1 MLTSLCPA
9 IFAAFPGPH
18 STPFMR
24 ILLLGLAALP
34 FVYYA
39 LALFSALRFFLTAKL
54 KSSDFIPPVSILK
67 PVFGLDP
74 EAYENFA
81 SFCRQ
86 DYPDYEI
93 VFCIGDTDDPAYPVL
108 LRLQRDFPKTNI
120 RIVIGSGRIA
130 ANDKVAKLARLTE
143 EAAYEHLVISDSDV
157 RVDPGYLRRL
167 IAPMADQKVGAV
179 TCFYVP
185 TEEGSLV
192 QRIQDVGMLSDF
204 YPGILVAKQLDGVKF
219 ALGPTICTTKTRLL
233 EWGGYASIENRPGD
247 DLLVGRSIA
256 ENGHEVVLL
265 PYAVSTVPD
274 YQSLRDLFVKRLR
287 WLTVMR
293 HMRTAGH
300 IGLIFT
306 LGLPWALIAI
316 AVWPTLPVAA
326 GYLGGYL
333 VLRSLLTLVVGAQ
346 GLKQRGVWANLPLIP
361 VWDALATGI
370 WLVSFTR
377 RSIRWR
383 GFDYRI
389 VNGELVPINPE
400 EVLQALRAGAVKSES
415 GHPQPLQVGKTSGEI

>member
-9 IFAAFPGPH
+9 VNAAFWGPPI
-18 STPFMR
+18 TPPMR
-24 ILLLGLAALP
+24 ILLLGLAAIP
-34 FVYYA
+34 FVYYGI
-39 LALFSALRFFLTAKL
+39 ALFSALRFFLTARL
-54 KSSDFIPPVSILK
+54 RSNDFLPPISIVK

-86 DYPDYEI
+86 DYPSYEV
-93 VFCIGDTDDPAYPVL
+93 VFCVGNSEDAAYPVL
-108 LRLQRDFPKTNI
+108 LRLQRDFPKSNI

-130 ANDKVAKLARLTE
+130 ANDKVAKLARLTD
-143 EAAYEHLVISDSDV
+143 EAAHEHLVISDSDV
-157 RVDPGYLRRL
+157 RVEPNYLRRL
-167 IAPMADQKVGAV
+167 IAPMAERNVGAV

-185 TEEGSLV
+185 TEEGSFV
-192 QRIQDVGMLSDF
+192 QRLQDVGMLSDF
-204 YPGILVAKQLDGVKF
+204 YPGILVARQLDGVKF
-219 ALGPTICTTKTRLL
+219 ALGPTICTTRTNLR
-233 EWGGYASIENRPGD
+233 EWGGYASIENKPGD

-256 ENGHEVVLL
+256 EQGHEVVLL
-265 PYAVSTVPD
+265 PYSVSTVPD
-274 YQSLRDLFVKRLR
+274 YRSMRDLFMKRLR

-293 HMRTAGH
+293 HMRPAGH

-316 AVWPTLPVAA
+316 AVWPTAAVAS
-326 GYLGGYL
+326 GYLGGYI
-333 VLRSLLTLVVGAQ
+333 VLRSLLTLAVGAI
-346 GLKQRGVWANLPLIP
+346 GLRQRGTWANLPLIL
-361 VWDALATGI
+361 VWDALATSI

-389 VNGELVPINPE
+389 VNGELVPVNPE
-400 EVLQALRAGAVKSES
+400 EVQRALETAS
-415 GHPQPLQVGKTSGEI
+415 PQTLQVGKSSEI